1 MTKLCLFVLLW
12 LLLLCLSVERGGRS
26 VDMTVGSLHFI
37 KRPIYLQNNNL
48 KQTNIDLFW
57 YQLHLEVWLMWMNYD
72 SRSSLSH
79 LCLFLPRRIAA
90 EHIVRAP
97 VTLLIHRITYSEA
110 PDVKIEW
117 LKNLQTLNIKQTR
130 RINHLEPEPKPK
142 PKPDPELSPLKVWHE
157 VRTRRHVLTE
167 P

>member
-79 LCLFLPRRIAA
+79 LCLFLPRLGIAA
-90 EHIVRAP
+90 EHIIRAP
-97 VTLLIHRITYSEA
+97 VTLLIHS
-110 PDVKIEW
+110 
-117 LKNLQTLNIKQTR
+117 KNNTTCFLFSNFLIW
-130 RINHLEPEPKPK
+130 
-142 PKPDPELSPLKVWHE
+142 PELIQKLLMLKLNDWKTSKLWILNRLE
-157 VRTRRHVLTE
+157 E
-167 P
+167 

>member
-97 VTLLIHRITYSEA
+97 VTLLIHSKNNTTCFLFSNFLIWTELIQ
-110 PDVKIEW
+110 KLLM
-117 LKNLQTLNIKQTR
+117 LKLNDWKTSKLWILNR
-130 RINHLEPEPKPK
+130 LEE
-142 PKPDPELSPLKVWHE
+142 
-157 VRTRRHVLTE
+157 
-167 P
+167 

>member
-79 LCLFLPRRIAA
+79 LCLFLPRQKSAFVW
-90 EHIVRAP
+90 ESQLN
-97 VTLLIHRITYSEA
+97 TSLELLLHFWFT
-110 PDVKIEW
+110 VKNNTTCFLFSNFLIWTELIQKLLM
-117 LKNLQTLNIKQTR
+117 LKLNDWKTSKLWILNR
-130 RINHLEPEPKPK
+130 LEE
-142 PKPDPELSPLKVWHE
+142 
-157 VRTRRHVLTE
+157 
-167 P
+167 

>member
-97 VTLLIHRITYSEA
+97 VTLLIHSKNNTTCFLISNFLIWTELIQ
-110 PDVKIEW
+110 KLLM
-117 LKNLQTLNIKQTR
+117 LKLNDWKTSKLWILNR
-130 RINHLEPEPKPK
+130 LEE
-142 PKPDPELSPLKVWHE
+142 
-157 VRTRRHVLTE
+157 
-167 P
+167 

>member
-26 VDMTVGSLHFI
+26 VDMTFGSLHFI

-79 LCLFLPRRIAA
+79 LCLFLLGIAA

-97 VTLLIHRITYSEA
+97 VTLLIHSKNNTTCFLFSNFLIWTELIQ
-110 PDVKIEW
+110 KLLM
-117 LKNLQTLNIKQTR
+117 LKLNDWKTSKLWILNR
-130 RINHLEPEPKPK
+130 LEE
-142 PKPDPELSPLKVWHE
+142 
-157 VRTRRHVLTE
+157 
-167 P
+167 